1 MTPEPTRSK
10 STYGRMPLTRPTLRK
25 IRDRAI
31 SVLIGMVAAASV
43 FPAGSVDISQ
53 KPLSIGRDVPGNLA
67 LVPSVEFPT
76 LISVANFGDYVP
88 ANTYVGYFDAD
99 KCYQYVYSATESERH
114 FAPHSRVGAAHSCA
128 GALWSGNYMN
138 WAATQTIDPFRSA
151 LTGGYRVRDTTTQT
165 WLEKAKA
172 DRDGGESTTANFPR
186 RTYPGSSDPAAV
198 NAATA
203 ASWGTIRTRID
214 GLGNKMRFTSGANAT
229 ALATDNPGTGQPVA
243 YNPEVH
249 SLNDTSITVNGAQVS
264 QASVVF
270 EVSVRVA
277 VCVTGML
284 ESNCNANYSG
294 VAKPEGLIQQYAN
307 SIRYSIFGYLN
318 NGGNTEPDGGV
329 MRARQKFV
337 GPASNFPESGAQGN
351 PNKEWD
357 PVTGI
362 LYQNP
367 DETDATNTNA
377 NIIDSGVINY
387 LNKFGQME
395 TGRNAKSYDNVS
407 ELYYTAVRY
416 FKRQGNVPSYSVVNG
431 DRQLADGFPVIT
443 DWDDPI
449 RYSCQT
455 NVILGVGDTNTW
467 RDKNLPGPT
476 STVGENTTKPA
487 EVAADTSVDVVETLK
502 KIWRMEG
509 KTDAAATAASASSYF
524 NGNSRYNSAYI
535 AALAYDAHTRD
546 IRPGTGPNPVAGKQT
561 VSTYW
566 VDVVENRDY
575 KTPLTNQYWL
585 AAKYGGFTVP
595 AGYDPDTNV
604 AALADSQWW
613 ATNQYVNGDTTFKR
627 PANFY
632 VAAEAA
638 KMVESLKQA
647 FAKIVQDMRGSGGS
661 FASNTTKLETGAMTY
676 QAQFYSGAW
685 RGELV
690 GYNVNQ
696 STGALTQAWTA
707 GSQFP
712 ANYADR
718 KIYINNAG
726 VLQRFTQLSQAT
738 ALGSQSVVDYI
749 RGDRGNEMPAGT
761 LRTRQSV
768 LGDIVNSQPVYVGRP
783 NPRLFYGTEFT
794 GAGGYPAF
802 AAANAART
810 PVIYVGANDG
820 MLHGFNATTGAETFA
835 FIPSQVVP
843 RLAALADPNYVH
855 QYYVDGEIT
864 VADAYW
870 GGRWR
875 TILVGTL
882 GRGGRGVYALDVTDP
897 TDVQLLWEKTA
908 TDISGMGNALGKP
921 VIAQVADGDWRVF
934 IGNGPNS
941 SGGIAQLVTIRLN
954 NGAVTTMS
962 TGVAGDNG
970 LSGPNVWNTGT
981 TDFVDTVYAG
991 DLRGNLWKFTN
1002 LAGSAT
1008 ATSIFQATDGATAQ
1022 PITAAPLVAR
1032 NPSNNDTWVYFGTGK
1047 YVNEADLSDTSVQT
1061 WYGLIDRGTTISGR
1075 SALQHVAITGE
1086 ETLANGLGAR
1096 VINSVT
1102 TPSVNGWY
1110 IDLISPVRGAEG
1122 ERMVVPNFFQG
1133 LALVGTTRIPDNT
1146 SVCDPSGRGWVM
1158 AINPFTG
1165 GRLNS
1170 TFFDLN
1176 NDGNFNNSDL
1186 SDGEVVSGLGLP
1198 SGPNNPIFVGNVM
1211 LTNMDSAETNII
1223 KTNSS
1228 VLAPA
1233 RVSWR
1238 EVVGD

>member
-1 MTPEPTRSK
+1 MTLESIPSKPSSRSGVRASAAFRK
-10 STYGRMPLTRPTLRK
+10 ARERMF
-25 IRDRAI
+25 A
-31 SVLIGMVAAASV
+31 VLVGLFAVAAA
-43 FPAGSVDISQ
+43 FPAASLDISQ

-88 ANTYVGYFDAD
+88 TNTYVGYFDSE
-99 KCYQYVYSATESERH
+99 KCYRYEYSATESERH
-114 FAPHSRVGAAHSCA
+114 FAPQSSAAAGHTCT

-151 LTGGYRVRDTTTQT
+151 LTGGYRVRDTTAAT

-172 DRDGGESTTANFPR
+172 DRDGSDSATANFPR
-186 RTYPGSSDPAAV
+186 RTYPGSSNPTAV
-198 NAATA
+198 NAATP
-203 ASWGTIRTRID
+203 ASWNTIRTRID
-214 GLGNKMRFTSGANAT
+214 GLGNKMRFTSGSNSA
-229 ALATDNPGTGQPVA
+229 ALALNNPGTGQPVA
-243 YNPEVH
+243 YNPATH
-249 SLNDTSITVNGAQVS
+249 TLDNSNITVNGLQVS
-264 QASVVF
+264 QANVVF

-277 VCVTGML
+277 VCVAGML
-284 ESNCNANYSG
+284 EANCNTTYSG

-318 NGGNTEPDGGV
+318 NGGGTEPEGGV

-337 GPASNFPESGAQGN
+337 GPASQFPESGAQGN
-351 PNKEWD
+351 PNREWD
-357 PVTGI
+357 PATGI

-367 DETDATNTNA
+367 DATDATNTNA
-377 NIIDSGVINY
+377 NIVDSGVINY

-407 ELYYTAVRY
+407 ELYYTALRY

-443 DWDDPI
+443 DWDDPV

-467 RDKNLPGPT
+467 RDKNLPGAT
-476 STVGENTTKPA
+476 DATGEPAKPA
-487 EVAADTSVDVVETLK
+487 EVTADTSVDVVAMMK
-502 KIWRMEG
+502 NIWRMEG
-509 KTDAAATAASASSYF
+509 FNDAEATTRSRASYF
-524 NGNSRYNSAYI
+524 NGSSRYNSAYI

-546 IRPGTGPNPVAGKQT
+546 IRPASSPYPVAGRQT
-561 VSTYW
+561 ISTYW

-575 KTPLTNQYWL
+575 KTAQSNQYSL

-595 AGYDPDTNV
+595 AGYNPDTNV
-604 AALADSQWW
+604 TPLADSQWW
-613 ATNQYVNGDTTFKR
+613 ATNQYVNGNTAFKR

-638 KMVESLKQA
+638 RMVESLKQV

-712 ANYADR
+712 ANFASR
-718 KIYINNAG
+718 RIYINNAG
-726 VLQRFTQLSQAT
+726 AMQLFTSLSQAP
-738 ALGSQSVVDYI
+738 ALGTQAVVDYI
-749 RGDRGNEMPAGT
+749 RGDRTNEMPLGT

-768 LGDIVNSQPVYVGRP
+768 LGDIVNSQPVYVGAP
-783 NPRLFYGTEFT
+783 NSRLFYGAEFT
-794 GAGGYPAF
+794 GADDYLAF
-802 AAANAART
+802 VLANATRT
-810 PVIYVGANDG
+810 PTVYVGANDG

-835 FIPSQVVP
+835 FIPSQVIP

-855 QYYVDGEIT
+855 QYYVDGDIT

-870 GGRWR
+870 GGQWR

-882 GRGGRGVYALDVTDP
+882 GRGGRGVYALDVTNP
-897 TDVQLLWEKTA
+897 SSVSLLWEKTA
-908 TDISGMGNALGKP
+908 TDIPAMGNSLGKP
-921 VIAQVADGDWRVF
+921 IIAQVADGDWRVF
-934 IGNGPNS
+934 IGNGPNG
-941 SGGIAQLVTIRLN
+941 SGGTAQLVTIRLN
-954 NGAVTTMS
+954 NGAVTTAS

-970 LSGPNVWNTGT
+970 LSGPNVWNTGA
-981 TDFVDTVYAG
+981 TDFVDRVYAG
-991 DLRGNLWKFTN
+991 DLRGNLWRFGN
-1002 LAGSAT
+1002 LAGTPTVT
-1008 ATSIFQATDGATAQ
+1008 AMFQATDGTTAQ
-1022 PITAAPLVAR
+1022 PITATPTVSR

-1047 YVNEADLSDTSVQT
+1047 YVNEADLSDTQVQS
-1061 WYGLIDRGTTISGR
+1061 WYGLIDRGAAISGR
-1075 SALQHVAITGE
+1075 NVLQRVAITGE
-1086 ETLANGLGAR
+1086 ATLSNGLGAR
-1096 VINSVT
+1096 VIDAVT

-1110 IDLISPVRGAEG
+1110 MDLVSPVRGAEG
-1122 ERMVVPNFFQG
+1122 ERMVVPNIFQG
-1133 LALVGTTRIPDNT
+1133 LALIGTTRIPDNT
-1146 SVCDPSGRGWVM
+1146 SVCDPSGRGWIM

-1176 NDGNFNNSDL
+1176 NDGSFNNSDL
-1186 SDGEVVSGLGLP
+1186 SNGSVVSGLGLP

-1211 LTNMDSAETNII
+1211 LTNMDNAESNVI